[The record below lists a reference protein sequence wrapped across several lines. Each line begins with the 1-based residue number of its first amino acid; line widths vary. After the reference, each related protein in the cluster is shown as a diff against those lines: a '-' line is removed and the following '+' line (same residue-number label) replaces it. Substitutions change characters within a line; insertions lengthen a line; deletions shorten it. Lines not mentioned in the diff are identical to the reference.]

1 MHDDCTRPESSLS
14 CFRSA
19 APVNSSL
26 MHLAET
32 PEEQRAWMNQWRA
45 AAIAL
50 RQMKREELRA
60 MTDEDAVAAFNALDM
75 PPELVW
81 RCPERIDSSGLVEQQ
96 RIFQKIRAH

>member
-1 MHDDCTRPESSLS
+1 
-14 CFRSA
+14 
-19 APVNSSL
+19 

-45 AAIAL
+45 AAVAL